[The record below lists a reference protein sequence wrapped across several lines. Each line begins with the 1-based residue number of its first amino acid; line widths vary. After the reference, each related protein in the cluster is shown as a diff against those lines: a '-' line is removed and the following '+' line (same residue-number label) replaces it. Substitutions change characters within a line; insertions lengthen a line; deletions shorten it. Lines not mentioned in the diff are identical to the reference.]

1 VTHIS
6 QNVFEQGIVAVRP
19 MRRADVDAF
28 AAWGIHTDP
37 LFRHFNLPRLS
48 KGVADQMWAFLAGAP
63 EERRPFAGLLGDRVV
78 ASLIVRELDRA
89 AGVGELGIILDPAWI
104 GRGLGRRILAA
115 FISVL
120 AAEGFRRLQL
130 EVAGYNE
137 RAIAAYRAAGFA
149 VLDEYWADPEPGMD
163 VGALLE
169 GPAADAVSPN
179 VRLDA
184 HGRFQMRTV
193 RMERQ
198 LDPQTK
204 DDISP

>member
-1 VTHIS
+1 MS
-6 QNVFEQGIVAVRP
+6 YNVFEEGIVAVRP

-28 AAWGIHTDP
+28 AVWGVHADP

-48 KGVADQMWAFLAGAP
+48 PGIAEQLWGFLAGAP
-63 EERRPFAGLLGDRVV
+63 DERRPFAGLLGDRVV
-78 ASLIVRELDRA
+78 ASLIVRDVDRA
-89 AGVGELGIILDPAWI
+89 AGVGELGIIVDPALV

-130 EVAGYNE
+130 EVAGYNG

-149 VLDEYWADPEPGMD
+149 VLDEYWSDPEPGMD

-169 GPAADAVSPN
+169 GPAAETVSSN
-179 VRLDA
+179 VRLDE
-184 HGRFQMRTV
+184 HGRYQMRTV
-193 RMERQ
+193 RMERR
-198 LDPQTK
+198 LG
-204 DDISP
+204 S